1 MGSSRMMDLIRQ
13 MEGQGDRARQEVL
26 MEELDARDWL
36 FFLQSYVYAEEE
48 GHNILVDVV
57 QQGHPETVLLAAHY
71 DRFSESPGANDDA
84 SACAILMDV
93 ADRLRGTVLHRN
105 VRIAF
110 FDDEEPTIDWSH
122 PVGSTL
128 YVNDFGTR
136 GLYAV
141 VNLELNGMG
150 DAIGIWPVEGLEDR
164 PVLKAIA
171 SVLKECNVPHDYA
184 KRVPGFYAD
193 YLPFREAGFPDAY
206 CLTTFHWNER
216 KQVAAFARAS
226 RPMTGLRYMV
236 RKTLRLKTVPRIFEH
251 YHSTEDRSE
260 FISEDTLHM
269 MSDAI
274 YKIAL
279 RLAAM

>member
-13 MEGQGDRARQEVL
+13 MEGQGDRARQEIL

-141 VNLELNGMG
+141 VNLELSGMG
-150 DAIGIWPVEGLEDR
+150 DAIGIWPVEGLENR

-216 KQVAAFARAS
+216 KQVAAYARTS

-236 RKTLRLKTVPRIFEH
+236 WKTLRLKTVPTIFEH

-260 FISEDTLHM
+260 FLSEDTLSM
-269 MSDAI
+269 MSDLV

-279 RLAAM
+279 RLAA